1 MSILET
7 VKKGTLSF
15 QVEEDV
21 YQKFLPRTEAELVST
36 SNGKNLETLI
46 TEILNTKLNAK
57 STLDLIYPVGSI
69 YMSANNVN
77 PSSLFKGTTWEA
89 FGQGRTLVG
98 KASEGTFA
106 TLGTTGGETT
116 RSIKVNAHTHIISHT
131 HTIASHTHTIAHT
144 HTVNA
149 HSHSISHT
157 HGIAAHSHAIGNTAL
172 TTAQLTSHTH
182 GFNGTNGHRDA
193 FGVTSAGN
201 GGGTYSGYVS
211 IAYNGEGSVG
221 NEAAGGSGSHNHS
234 CSNREM
240 TTNGAS
246 VGSSGNASP
255 ATGGA
260 SSANS
265 GGSGTLTSGNAS
277 ASSSGSGGAQSI
289 AVDVTQPYI
298 VVNMWKRTA

>member
-36 SNGKNLETLI
+36 SNGTNLETLI

-69 YMSANNVN
+69 YISANNVN
-77 PSSLFKGTTWEA
+77 PSSLFKGTTWEV

-106 TLGTTGGETT
+106 TLGTTGGATT
-116 RSIKVNAHTHIISHT
+116 RSINVNAHTHTISHT
-131 HTIASHTHTIAHT
+131 HTIASHSHTIAHT

-149 HSHSISHT
+149 HSHSIAHT
-157 HGIAAHSHAIGNTAL
+157 HSIAAHSHSIGSSTL
-172 TTAQLTSHTH
+172 STTQLASHYH
-182 GFNGTNGHRDA
+182 GIITPASRGKL
-193 FGVTSAGN
+193 GVTSAGYSGTIYHGYTATDLWDEGEVTIANN
-201 GGGTYSGYVS
+201 GG
-211 IAYNGEGSVG
+211 N
-221 NEAAGGSGSHNHS
+221 GSHNHS
-234 CSNREM
+234 CSSTGL
-240 TTNGAS
+240 TTG
-246 VGSSGNASP
+246 GSSAANSGNASP
-255 ATGGA
+255 STGG
-260 SSANS
+260 SSATNS
-265 GGSGTLTSGNAS
+265 GGSGTLTSSG
-277 ASSSGSGGAQSI
+277 SSSANSGSAGAQTIS
-289 AVDVTQPYI
+289 VDVTQPYI